1 MFVGFNG
8 DRLSILSADT
18 VKDLVKAL
26 SLKIYQQRPLGVG
39 VCRLNSI

>member
-8 DRLSILSADT
+8 DRLSILLADT

-26 SLKIYQQRPLGVG
+26 SLIIYQQRLLGVG